1 SGGRIHAVSALTMSG
16 ESEYGARYVTYPQ
29 ILNVLTRLSASR
41 MPVGPALF
49 RRIVFNVAVS
59 NSDDHARNH
68 AALWDG
74 EHLRLSPAYDLCPG
88 PRSGQTAEQA
98 MAFGRSGIRTSTF
111 HAAISVAAE
120 YGLSTSDARS
130 VVDDVVSAITDHYAD
145 AADQARLS
153 EADRTA
159 MLGRQFLN
167 PGVWHGLPTTFALP
181 ASTAASPSPDQGSGE
196 GD

>member
-1 SGGRIHAVSALTMSG
+1 MLPTRRSSTSSRGFPAAVCRS
-16 ESEYGARYVTYPQ
+16 
-29 ILNVLTRLSASR
+29 
-41 MPVGPALF
+41 GPALF

-130 VVDDVVSAITDHYAD
+130 VVDDVVSAITDPL
-145 AADQARLS
+145 R
-153 EADRTA
+153 R
-159 MLGRQFLN
+159 GR
-167 PGVWHGLPTTFALP
+167 
-181 ASTAASPSPDQGSGE
+181 
-196 GD
+196 

>member
-1 SGGRIHAVSALTMSG
+1 MCIRDS
-16 ESEYGARYVTYPQ
+16 YVTYPQ
-29 ILNVLTRLSASR
+29 ILNVLTRLSGSR

-130 VVDDVVSAITDHYAD
+130 VVDDVVSAITDHYAE

-167 PGVWHGLPTTFALP
+167 PGAVSYTHLDVYKRQLPHPDPRRSRRARRLP
-181 ASTAASPSPDQGSGE
+181 RACLLYTSRCV
-196 GD
+196 